1 MKMIV
6 TSVFFPPFSF
16 KPLWN
21 IIDERW
27 NRQLHIPSH
36 APGYH
41 LNPKVN
47 YGVDFK
53 ADYEVKRGLYDCLQ
67 RMIED
72 VHEISKIEAQLE
84 DFKTRARFFGS
95 PIAMA
100 ALETKT
106 PSQWWESYGDEHLE
120 LQTFAFCVLSLTC
133 SSFGCER
140 NWRAIEMVSFFKIS
154 VLKIDHTFQILM
166 EFL

>member
-67 RMIED
+67 RMIEY

-84 DFKTRARFFGS
+84 DFKTRARLIWGR
-95 PIAMA
+95 A
-100 ALETKT
+100 
-106 PSQWWESYGDEHLE
+106 SQWWESYGDEHLE
-120 LQTFAFCVLSLTC
+120 LQTFAFCVLSLIC

-140 NWRAIEMVSFFKIS
+140 NWRAFEMVSFFKIS